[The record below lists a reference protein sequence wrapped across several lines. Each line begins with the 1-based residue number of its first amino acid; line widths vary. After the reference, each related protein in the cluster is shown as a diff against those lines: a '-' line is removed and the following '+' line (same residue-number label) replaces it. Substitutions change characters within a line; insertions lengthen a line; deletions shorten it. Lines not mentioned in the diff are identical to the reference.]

1 MNDND
6 NMDVGDSD
14 PQPTCSAPRKT
25 LPGNFSHIYTGIP
38 RYMFSKLVHQ
48 KYTINKNLVMKAYCQ
63 FHDLNFCFVTGAPS
77 IRKFHV
83 LRDRRHVITKDSEE
97 KVTVWDILKVRIF
110 I

>member
-38 RYMFSKLVHQ
+38 RYVFSL
-48 KYTINKNLVMKAYCQ
+48 Q
-63 FHDLNFCFVTGAPS
+63 FS
-77 IRKFHV
+77 
-83 LRDRRHVITKDSEE
+83 
-97 KVTVWDILKVRIF
+97 
-110 I
+110 